1 VLPRALKAQPRAGE
15 SESVLALRESSLPA
29 WPAQQALRMELSPQ
43 LVAPPPAP
51 WMRLP
56 QEPPE
61 QLALPLVQ
69 QESRGLP
76 V

>member
-1 VLPRALKAQPRAGE
+1 
-15 SESVLALRESSLPA
+15 
-29 WPAQQALRMELSPQ
+29 MELSPQ
-43 LVAPPPAP
+43 LVALPAP

-61 QLALPLVQ
+61 QLALPLAQ